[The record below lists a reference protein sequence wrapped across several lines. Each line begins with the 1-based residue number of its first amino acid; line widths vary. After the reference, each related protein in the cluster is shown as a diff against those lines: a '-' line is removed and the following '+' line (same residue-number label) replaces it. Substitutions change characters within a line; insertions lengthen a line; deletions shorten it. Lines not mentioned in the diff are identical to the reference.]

1 MADIHWIKLKTSM
14 FDDEKIRLIEAMP
27 EADSILIIWVR
38 LLVLAG
44 KTNDD
49 GLIYIQRDMPY
60 TDEALATLFN
70 KKINVVRL
78 ALTTLSKFQ
87 MIDVEENGTLQVNNW
102 EKHQNVEQMEH
113 VRNLAAERNRRYREN
128 KKTKQIGDVSRDVS
142 VTSRDA
148 TDSDSESDTEVNKDN
163 VFPWQS
169 VIDYLNEKT
178 GKHFKHTAANKTVIM
193 ARHKEGYT
201 ADDMRKVIDNKTAEW
216 LKDAKMNKF
225 LQPSTLFRA
234 SKFEGYVN
242 NIPVQEQS
250 SKMDLKDWTG
260 D

>member
-60 TDEALATLFN
+60 TDEALATLFS
-70 KKINVVRL
+70 KKVSVVKL
-78 ALTTLSKFQ
+78 ALNLLAKFN
-87 MIDVEENGTLQVNNW
+87 MIEVNNQGLIQIENW
-102 EKHQNVEQMEH
+102 EKHQNVTGMDRVKEQA
-113 VRNLAAERNRRYREN
+113 RLRKQRQRERQN
-128 KKTKQIGDVSRDVS
+128 TLSIGH
-142 VTSRDA
+142 VTSRDSHA
-148 TDSDSESDTEVNKDN
+148 TESDSESDTESDTEVNKEN
-163 VFPWQS
+163 MFPWQS
-169 VIDYLNEKT
+169 VVDYLNEKT
-178 GKHFKHTAANKTVIM
+178 GKHFKHTAANKTAIM

-201 ADDMRKVIDNKTAEW
+201 ADDMRKVIDSKTAEW
-216 LKDAKMNKF
+216 LKDTKMNKF

-242 NIPVQEQS
+242 NLPAQEQS
-250 SKMDLKDWTG
+250 SSMDLKDWTG